1 MFFRPGR
8 NSSKETHDKGVA
20 CKNWL
25 SILYCK
31 AYIKQNKIWEIILS
45 LLIGYL
51 VWHNYVVLACFR
63 QFIFQPPHS
72 PKQDGNKFS
81 WSFYSVLIKHI
92 IYFQNREQL
101 YIYPVDKDIQLSYIR
116 IIIF

>member
-8 NSSKETHDKGVA
+8 NCSKETHDKSVA

-31 AYIKQNKIWEIILS
+31 EYIKQNKIWEIILS

-51 VWHNYVVLACFR
+51 VWLSPVKYDAENVLGNNYVVLACFR

-72 PKQDGNKFS
+72 PKQDSNK
-81 WSFYSVLIKHI
+81 SFMEFLFCINSISNKTYNL
-92 IYFQNREQL
+92 F
-101 YIYPVDKDIQLSYIR
+101 
-116 IIIF
+116 